1 MSRLYKTPVVLKNFT
16 DDSANYKP
24 LPAPTFPAPYRL
36 NIATILPDS
45 ADTLSENMSFHM
57 VGDTGSVR
65 HSNFQALVAKSLA
78 DQINNSPLEKRPAFL
93 YHLGDIVYN
102 HGEAHEYPEQFLKP
116 YSLYDAPIFA
126 IPGNHDADINPTT
139 PKPYTSLEAFM
150 QVFCAS
156 EQGPIPFA
164 PESSRH
170 SMVQPNPYW
179 TLETPLARF
188 IGLYPNIVKFGT
200 IDEEQRAWFIKEL
213 QYAKSFRHEQA
224 LIVCL
229 HHAPYSADWNHGSSL
244 AMIEFLETA
253 FAKTGIYPDL
263 VCSGHV
269 HNYQRFAKQNAD
281 GSTTPYL
288 VAGAGGYADLHGV
301 AELSDP
307 RVQPLSAV
315 NKNTAQV
322 SLEAYCD
329 RSFGFLRLDIKKTKN
344 DLLIAGTYYAFPR
357 VFDPE
362 ANMQPK
368 VFDTF
373 EIPIKLKHVTTIE

>member
-1 MSRLYKTPVVLKNFT
+1 MSKLYKTPVVLKKFT

-24 LPAPTFPAPYRL
+24 LPSPTFPAPYRL
-36 NIATILPDS
+36 NIADILPN
-45 ADTLSENMSFHM
+45 ATDTLSQSMSFHM

-78 DQINNSPLEKRPAFL
+78 DQITNAPLDKKPAFL

-102 HGEAHEYPEQFLKP
+102 HGETHEYPEQFLKP

-126 IPGNHDADINPTT
+126 IPGNHDADINPANPT
-139 PKPYTSLEAFM
+139 PYNSLEAFM
-150 QVFCAS
+150 QVFCANKIA
-156 EQGPIPFA
+156 PIEFA
-164 PESSRH
+164 PGAGRY

-179 TLETPLARF
+179 TLETPLVRF
-188 IGLYPNIVKFGT
+188 IGLYPNIVKFGA

-213 QYAKSFRHEQA
+213 QYAKKNSHEQA

-253 FAKTGIYPDL
+253 FAETDMYPNL

-301 AELSDP
+301 AELTDP
-307 RVQPLSAV
+307 RVQPLHAV
-315 NKNTAQV
+315 RASTAQV
-322 SLEAYCD
+322 SLEAHCD
-329 RSFGFLRLDIKKTKN
+329 RSFGFLQLHISKTK
-344 DLLIAGTYYAFPR
+344 DGLLLTGSYYAFPS

-362 ANMQPK
+362 ADMQPK
-368 VFDTF
+368 LFDTF
-373 EIPIKLKHVTTIE
+373 EVRIQTRRLAIHP